1 MIQDVLLVIVGL
13 LVEKLVMMDALLVIP
28 LDNVSDPLV
37 NLVMFSKQEQGYVW
51 NATISAIHAKNP
63 MWTNV
68 QEVLV
73 MDQIEIP

>member
-37 NLVMFSKQEQGYVW
+37 NLVMFSKQEQGYV
-51 NATISAIHAKNP
+51 
-63 MWTNV
+63 
-68 QEVLV
+68 
-73 MDQIEIP
+73 